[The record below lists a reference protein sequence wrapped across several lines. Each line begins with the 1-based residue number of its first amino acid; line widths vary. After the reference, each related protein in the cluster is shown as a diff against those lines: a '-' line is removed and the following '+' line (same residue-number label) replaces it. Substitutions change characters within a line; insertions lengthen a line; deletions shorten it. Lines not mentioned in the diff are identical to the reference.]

1 VVLCPAVTLPHLNR
15 IQKATALVFLSL
27 VANSVSRAAT
37 GYFLGFAG
45 TAVLVA
51 AFIALLPFALIPLIR
66 KLTWR
71 VRNRLFVTYFLV
83 GVLPIILIY
92 LFAQLG
98 FHLVLGQTTNYML
111 HKEMERRLD
120 QVHSSAERRAQAALD
135 GKPAAGVA
143 AEESALLRMN
153 GTLSIVSGSAIS
165 EFPAWS
171 MKGFRGVVRNREGSF
186 YLAAHAGLEVENRSA
201 EVFAVRPLDET
212 VLAELLPGVASLSV
226 IEGQTVRFRV
236 GARGSAPDLQVALD
250 SSEKAPPP
258 PSGGLWDSEI
268 ETGAPLEL
276 RSLESGAS
284 EPAAIIATTRP
295 SAILSRVFSTL
306 GPTAN
311 ILVVFMAVIAGT
323 FLVVE
328 IVAVIASVKLAR
340 TLTRT
345 VHDLYGGTKT
355 VESGDFSHRV
365 PVRAGDQLSELA
377 SSFNGM
383 TERIEKLIAD
393 VKEKE
398 KLESELEIARQV
410 QAQLFPKEVPKLKT
424 LELAGVCNPARVVS
438 GDYYDFIPIESR
450 GAAVVLGDIS
460 GKGISAALLMA
471 SVQAAVHAQLA
482 MGTSEDIST
491 ATLVTRLNRQL
502 YQNTPPEKYATFY
515 CAVYDDRNSRLTYT
529 NAGHL
534 APILIRNGEA
544 MRLESNG
551 TVVGIFPEYP
561 FEQIEVSLQSGDLL
575 AAFTD
580 GITESENA
588 QEEQFGED
596 RLIELLHR
604 NKDRS
609 LDEIISSVMDAVG
622 AWAHDPSARDDITML
637 LARKF

>member
-1 VVLCPAVTLPHLNR
+1 VTPPRLNR
-15 IQKATALVFLSL
+15 IQKATALVFLVL
-27 VANSVSRAAT
+27 VANSLSRAVT
-37 GYFLGFAG
+37 GHFLGFIV
-45 TAVLVA
+45 TALLVA
-51 AFIALLPFALIPLIR
+51 AFIILFPFAMLPLIR

-83 GVLPIILIY
+83 GVLPILLIV
-92 LFAQLG
+92 LFVQLG
-98 FHLVLGQTTNYML
+98 FTLVLGQTTNYML
-111 HKEMERRLD
+111 HKELERRLE
-120 QVHSSAERRAQAALD
+120 QVHSSAEHRAQAALD
-135 GKPAAGVA
+135 GRTPAGMP
-143 AEESALLRMN
+143 AEESAVLRMD
-153 GTLSIVSGSAIS
+153 GKSLVASGSTIS

-171 MKGFRGVVRNREGSF
+171 KPGFKGVVRNRAGVF
-186 YLAAHAGLEVENRSA
+186 YLAAHAEIAEGPRIV
-201 EVFAVRPLDET
+201 EVFAGRPFDTTL
-212 VLAELLPGVASLSV
+212 LAELLPGMASISV
-226 IEGQTVRFRV
+226 VEGQTIRFRV
-236 GARGSAPDLQVALD
+236 GARGSDPQMKVALD
-250 SSEKAPPP
+250 SSDKAPPP
-258 PSGGLWDSEI
+258 ARGLWDSYI

-276 RSLESGAS
+276 RSLESGAT
-284 EPAAIIATTRP
+284 EEAATIATTQV
-295 SAILSRVFSTL
+295 SAILARIFSTL

-311 ILVVFMAVIAGT
+311 VVVLLMAIIAGT

-345 VHDLYGGTKT
+345 VHELYGGTKK

-365 PVRAGDQLSELA
+365 PVRAKDQLSELA

-471 SVQAAVHAQLA
+471 SVQAALHAQLA
-482 MGTSEDIST
+482 MGTDEDLST

-515 CAVYDDRNSRLTYT
+515 CAVYDDLNSRLTYT

-534 APILIRNGEA
+534 APILIRNDEA

-561 FEQIEVSLQSGDLL
+561 FEQVEVSLQTGDLL

-588 QEEQFGED
+588 REEQFGEE
-596 RLIELLHR
+596 RLIDLLRR
-604 NKDRS
+604 NATRP
-609 LDEIISSVMDAVG
+609 LDEIIQSVMDAVG
-622 AWAHDPSARDDITML
+622 AWAHDPSMRDDITML
-637 LARKF
+637 LARKL